1 MISGTLVISIDI
13 WLAAVLILLLS
24 TASCFKDCDLL
35 LKKHTNIHGIGVYAN
50 RNFNRGEVVERCIA
64 ILIPSNRNSPILDEY
79 VYGHRH
85 SYVDVVLGY
94 GMIYNHHSNESL
106 HMHSSEA
113 FSIRTDQSNRVF
125 DFVLTA
131 LYDIKKGDEIFT
143 SYGTGDGKTWFDE
156 RGMTYVNVKNSAQP
170 PSLSLLEDHEFSLP
184 GCPLSKTEVFQGHVY
199 ATQYILEG
207 EVVEVSRALMLPVS
221 TGDDNDLQRYL
232 WYSNHSG
239 SLNSSI
245 LVLGHGALYQASD
258 MNSATLSYDW
268 YFHEGE
274 DGHACSDKMLV
285 KFTATKDILPNMEL
299 TVPLLRDGLRRYVRE
314 EQFHINCF

>member
-1 MISGTLVISIDI
+1 MISSSSVKLIDI
-13 WLAAVLILLLS
+13 WLVVVLALLLY
-24 TASCFKDCDLL
+24 TASGFKDCELL

-64 ILIPSNRNSPILDEY
+64 ILIPSDRNSPILDEY
-79 VYGHRH
+79 VYGHREA
-85 SYVDVVLGY
+85 YIDVVLGY

-113 FSIRTDQSNRVF
+113 VSIRTGQSDMVF

-131 LYDIKKGDEIFT
+131 LYDIKEGDEIFT
-143 SYGTGDGKTWFDE
+143 SYGAGDGKTWFDE
-156 RGMTYVNVKNSAQP
+156 RGMTYVSMIDSTQP
-170 PSLSLLEDHEFSLP
+170 PSLEDHEFSLP

-207 EVVEVSRALMLPVS
+207 EVVEVSRALLLPVS

-232 WYSNHSG
+232 WYSNSG
-239 SLNSSI
+239 SLNKSI

-258 MNSATLSYDW
+258 MNSATLSYNW
-268 YFHEGE
+268 YI
-274 DGHACSDKMLV
+274 DDDSDVFQCADKLLV
-285 KFTATKDILPNMEL
+285 QFIATTLIQPNMEL
-299 TVPLLRDGLRRYVRE
+299 TVPLVASGSRRYVRDDMF
-314 EQFHINCF
+314 QVQCF

>member
-1 MISGTLVISIDI
+1 MISRSFVILIDI
-13 WLAAVLILLLS
+13 WLAAALALLLY
-24 TASCFKDCDLL
+24 TASGVKDCDLL

-64 ILIPSNRNSPILDEY
+64 ILIPSDRNSPILDEY
-79 VYGHRH
+79 VYGHRDA
-85 SYVDVVLGY
+85 YIDVVLGY

-113 FSIRTDQSNRVF
+113 FSIRTEPSNRIF

-156 RGMTYVNVKNSAQP
+156 RGMTYVSVKSSAEP
-170 PSLSLLEDHEFSLP
+170 PSLSLLEDHNFSLP

-207 EVVEVSRALMLPVS
+207 EVVEVTRALLLPVS
-221 TGDDNDLQRYL
+221 TGDGNELQRYL
-232 WYSNHSG
+232 WYSNGG
-239 SLNSSI
+239 SLNKSI

-258 MNSATLSYDW
+258 MNSATLSYEW
-268 YFHEGE
+268 YLDERE
-274 DGHACSDKMLV
+274 DGNACNDKMLV
-285 KFTATKDILPNMEL
+285 KFTAVNNILPNMEL

-314 EQFHINCF
+314 EQFQVNCF